1 MKSDTR
7 RESNMCALFGWL
19 DYKGIIP
26 KKLLKKLTQ
35 ALANAAEERGTDAAG
50 ISYIKDD
57 KVTVYKRPRAAH
69 LIRFNAPDDTKA
81 IMGHTRMATQGDK
94 KHNYNNHPFSCVAGD
109 TAFAFA
115 HNGVLWNDKDLRKK
129 RLVPESHIETD
140 SYVACQLI
148 EQQGKLDFD
157 SLKYMAETVEGN
169 FTFTALDQHNSLYII
184 KGSNPM
190 CLLHFEALGLY
201 IYASTESIMKNAL
214 KKTGLHKFDAE
225 KVEVL
230 EGDILKIDENGT
242 VSRAE
247 FEYLNSSSYFG
258 WYNSSDY
265 YPIHEELLLAYCG
278 CYGVDSSD
286 VELLLDYGY
295 TPDEIEN
302 MLVDTNL
309 LHETLRAIRFDECE
323 SVYDACCGGVW

>member
-1 MKSDTR
+1 
-7 RESNMCALFGWL
+7 MCALFGWL

-26 KKLLKKLTQ
+26 KKILKKLTQ

-50 ISYIKDD
+50 ISYIKDG

-94 KHNYNNHPFSCVAGD
+94 KHNHNNHPFSCVAGD

-129 RLVPESHIETD
+129 GLVPESHIETD

-148 EQQGKLDFD
+148 EKQGKLDFD

-169 FTFTALDQHNSLYII
+169 FTFTVLDQHNSLYII
-184 KGSNPM
+184 KGNNPM
-190 CLLHFEALGLY
+190 CLLHFEALGIY

-214 KKTGLHKFDAE
+214 KKIGFHKFDAE
-225 KVEVL
+225 KVEVV
-230 EGDILKIDENGT
+230 EGDILKIDENGI

-247 FEYLNSSSYFG
+247 FEYLSASSHFG
-258 WYNSSDY
+258 WYNSADY

-278 CYGVDSSD
+278 CYGVDSAD

-295 TPDEIEN
+295 TPDEVED
-302 MLVDTNL
+302 MLVDTAL
-309 LHETLRAIRFDECE
+309 LPETVDCVRNYGLCE
-323 SVYDACCGGVW
+323 V